1 LRLCAKLFL
10 AQRRKATQKGFWLPL
25 AGFHSAESGTAFPP
39 TTLSYTTTTFSH
51 SWRRWLSSIIL
62 SAMTAQKPTAYC
74 DITIGELLTRLA
86 QDYPDNDA
94 LVYPDRKLRYNFKE
108 LESLVRQIARGLIAI
123 GVKRGDRVALWATN
137 VPEWVVLQFALAKIG
152 AVLVT
157 VNTSL
162 RAAELAYLLK
172 QSEASALITIKGFRD
187 VDYVETVYEI
197 IPELRQSQTGS
208 LKAADFPF
216 LRHVLYIGDEQPA
229 GMIAYSD
236 LLSRSAN
243 VSDEQLEAL
252 LAIQELDD
260 VINMQ
265 YTSGTT
271 GFPKGVMLTHRNILN
286 NGYWMG
292 EVLGYTPNDRLC
304 LPVPLFHCFGCV
316 IGVLGA
322 YTHATTLVPLEFFD
336 PLKVL
341 QYVEQEKCTSVYGV
355 PTMFIA
361 ELEQM
366 ETQEFDLST
375 LRTGVM
381 AGSLCPEPLMRKV
394 IDQMNM
400 SEVTIAYG
408 LTEASPGITMTPRFD
423 SIELRTQTVGKVIP
437 EVEVKIIDPASGE
450 ECAPNVAGELC
461 ARGYNIM
468 KGYYNN
474 AKATAEAID
483 TEGWLH
489 SGDQA
494 TMDEAGYIRI
504 TGRIKDLII
513 RGGENIA
520 PKEIEDLL
528 LQHPKIA
535 DVYIYGIPDV
545 RLGEE
550 VAAAIR
556 LKPDATLTL
565 EELRA
570 FCEGR
575 IAKFK
580 IPRHLR
586 FVTEFPMTAS
596 GKIQKFKLRE
606 MHLQEN

>member
-1 LRLCAKLFL
+1 MTS
-10 AQRRKATQKGFWLPL
+10 Q
-25 AGFHSAESGTAFPP
+25 PP
-39 TTLSYTTTTFSH
+39 
-51 SWRRWLSSIIL
+51 
-62 SAMTAQKPTAYC
+62 PAYS
-74 DITIGELLTRLA
+74 DLTIGELLSRLA
-86 QDYPDNDA
+86 HDYPNNDA
-94 LVYPDRKLRYNFKE
+94 LVYPDRGLRYSFLE
-108 LESLVRQIARGLIAI
+108 LENLARQIAGGLLDVGIQS
-123 GVKRGDRVALWATN
+123 GDRVALWATN

-162 RAAELAYLLK
+162 RAAELEYLLK
-172 QSEASALITIKGFRD
+172 QSESSALITINGFRD
-187 VDYVETVYEI
+187 VSYVETIYEI
-197 IPELRQSQTGS
+197 IPDLRQSQGS
-208 LKAADFPF
+208 QLQLADFPF
-216 LRHVLYIGDEQPA
+216 LRNVLFIGDEPPA
-229 GMIAYSD
+229 GMIPYQS
-236 LLSRSAN
+236 LLSRSEN
-243 VSDEQLEAL
+243 VSVEQLDAL
-252 LAIQELDD
+252 LEVQQLDD

-292 EVLGYTPNDRLC
+292 EVLGYTPEDRLC

-341 QYVEQEKCTSVYGV
+341 QYVEQERCTAVYGV

-366 ETQEFDLST
+366 EAHEFDLST

-394 IDQMNM
+394 MDQMNLR
-400 SEVTIAYG
+400 EVTIAYG

-423 SIELRTQTVGKVIP
+423 SIELRTQTVGQVLP
-437 EVEVKIIDPASGE
+437 EVEVKILDPATGK
-450 ECAPNVAGELC
+450 ECAANDAGELC

-474 AKATAEAID
+474 PKATADAID
-483 TEGWLH
+483 ADGWLH
-489 SGDQA
+489 TGDQA

-504 TGRIKDLII
+504 TGRLKDLII

-528 LQHPKIA
+528 LQHPKISDA
-535 DVYIYGIPDV
+535 YVYGVPDE

-556 LKPDATLTL
+556 LKPDESLTL
-565 EELRA
+565 EELRE
-570 FCEGR
+570 FCDGR
-575 IAKFK
+575 IARFK
-580 IPRHLR
+580 IPRQLR
-586 FVTEFPMTAS
+586 FVDSFPMTAS

-606 MHLQEN
+606 MHLKAN

>member
-1 LRLCAKLFL
+1 
-10 AQRRKATQKGFWLPL
+10 
-25 AGFHSAESGTAFPP
+25 
-39 TTLSYTTTTFSH
+39 
-51 SWRRWLSSIIL
+51 
-62 SAMTAQKPTAYC
+62 MTAQFPPAYC
-74 DITIGELLTRLA
+74 DVTIGELLALLA
-86 QDYPDNDA
+86 RDYPDNDA
-94 LVYPDRKLRYNFKE
+94 LVYPDRQLRYSFKE
-108 LESLVRQIARGLIAI
+108 LEVLVRQIAKGLIDTGI
-123 GVKRGDRVALWATN
+123 KRGDRVALWATN

-162 RAAELAYLLK
+162 RASELAYLLK

-187 VDYVETVYEI
+187 VDYVETVYDI
-197 IPELRQSQTGS
+197 IPELREAEETDLQS
-208 LKAADFPF
+208 AEFPF
-216 LRHVLYIGDEQPA
+216 LRNIIYIGAERPK
-229 GMIAYSD
+229 GMIPYDS
-236 LLSRSAN
+236 LLLRSEK
-243 VSDEQLEAL
+243 VRDEQLDAL
-252 LAIQELDD
+252 LAAQDIDD

-292 EVLGYTPNDRLC
+292 EGLGYTPNDRLC
-304 LPVPLFHCFGCV
+304 LTVPLFHCFGCV

-322 YTHATTLVPLEFFD
+322 YTHATALVLLEFFD

-341 QYVEQEKCTSVYGV
+341 QYVEQEKCTSLYGV

-361 ELEQM
+361 ELEQLAAHP
-366 ETQEFDLST
+366 FDLSS

-394 IDQMNM
+394 MDIMNM
-400 SEVTIAYG
+400 REVTIIYG

-423 SIELRTQTVGKVIP
+423 SIELRTQTVGKVLP
-437 EVEVKIIDPASGE
+437 EIEVKIIDPANNE
-450 ECAPNVAGELC
+450 ECAPNVPGELC

-474 AKATAEAID
+474 PEATTAAID
-483 TEGWLH
+483 TDGWLH
-489 SGDQA
+489 TGDQA
-494 TMDEAGYIRI
+494 TMDEAGYVRI

-535 DVYIYGIPDV
+535 DVYIYGAPDE

-556 LKPDATLTL
+556 LKPNETLTL
-565 EELRA
+565 DEVRA

-580 IPRHLR
+580 IPHSLR

-606 MHLQEN
+606 MHLK

>member
-1 LRLCAKLFL
+1 MI
-10 AQRRKATQKGFWLPL
+10 
-25 AGFHSAESGTAFPP
+25 E
-39 TTLSYTTTTFSH
+39 
-51 SWRRWLSSIIL
+51 
-62 SAMTAQKPTAYC
+62 AMQKPIAYR
-74 DITIGELLTRLA
+74 DVTIGELLTRLA
-86 QDYPDNDA
+86 RDYPQNDA
-94 LVYPDRKLRYNFKE
+94 LVYPDRQLRYNFKE
-108 LESLVRQIARGLIAI
+108 LEWLSRQIAKGLLDCGIT
-123 GVKRGDRVALWATN
+123 RGDRVALWATN
-137 VPEWVVLQFALAKIG
+137 VPEWIVLQFALAKIG

-162 RAAELAYLLK
+162 RAPELAYLLK
-172 QSEASALITIKGFRD
+172 QSESSALITISGFRD

-197 IPELRQSQTGS
+197 IPELRTPQEGAWHSP
-208 LKAADFPF
+208 DFPF
-216 LRHVLYIGDEQPA
+216 LRSVIYIGEEPRA
-229 GMIAYSD
+229 GMIGYDS
-236 LLSRSAN
+236 LLSRAAN
-243 VSDEQLEAL
+243 ISDEQLDAQ
-252 LAIQELDD
+252 LAAQDIDD

-286 NGYWMG
+286 NGYWLA
-292 EVLGYTPNDRLC
+292 EILGYTPQDRLC

-322 YTHATTLVPLEFFD
+322 YTHATSLVPLEFFE

-341 QYVEQEKCTSVYGV
+341 QYVEKEKCTAVYGV

-361 ELEQM
+361 ELEQLD
-366 ETQEFDLST
+366 THHFDLSS

-394 IDQMNM
+394 MERMNLH
-400 SEVTIAYG
+400 EITIAYG

-423 SIELRTQTVGKVIP
+423 SIELRTQTVGQVIP
-437 EVEVKIIDPASGE
+437 EVEVKIVDPMTGE
-450 ECAPNVAGELC
+450 ACAPNQAGELC

-474 AKATAEAID
+474 AQATAEAID
-483 TEGWLH
+483 AEGWLH

-494 TMDEAGYIRI
+494 TMDEAGYVRI

-535 DVYIYGIPDV
+535 DVYIYGVPDERV
-545 RLGEE
+545 GEE

-556 LKPDATLTL
+556 LKPNETLAL
-565 EELRA
+565 DELRA

-606 MHLQEN
+606 MHLKNE